1 MPTRQQ
7 TKWYVDGLRFECA
20 ACGSC
25 CAGPA
30 EGYIWITAAEIAR
43 LAAFLKM
50 DEQQVRKRY
59 IRREGM
65 RTTIAEEP
73 RTKDCVFLTQMGK
86 QRGCAIY
93 PVRPNQC
100 RTWPFWTSN
109 LQSADHWNTAGL
121 RCPGINHGRFYSF
134 DEIETIRKQTRWW
147 DDEPDR

>member
-50 DEQQVRKRY
+50 DEQQVRNRY

-86 QRGCAIY
+86 QRGCRNL
-93 PVRPNQC
+93 PRPTKPMPHLAVLDQ
-100 RTWPFWTSN
+100 
-109 LQSADHWNTAGL
+109 QSAISRPLEHSRAPMP
-121 RCPGINHGRFYSF
+121 RH
-134 DEIETIRKQTRWW
+134 
-147 DDEPDR
+147 